1 MTFEDVERARVALY
15 VKRQGIINKALA
27 IGGVF
32 IGIFILAMLPRFGSS
47 HTSALFMLPFL
58 LFPVIFTLA
67 ITAIILAFST
77 RQEAAA
83 YKNAY
88 KTYFVAAGLSRV
100 FSNLT
105 YHQDLGIH
113 QKVVAEVMTTADRYS
128 SNDYMTGTYKNIN
141 FTQADVHIEEK
152 HESRDSDGHTHTT
165 YVTIFRGRFLI
176 FDFKRNFDFNLQVST
191 RRFYGERPPKSN
203 GLKFRRIETESN
215 EFNRSFNIY
224 AQNGTDALYI
234 LDPAFMEKIQNLYT
248 SCGKE
253 FLLTFMNK
261 KLYIAIND
269 NNDSF
274 EPPVSCK
281 NALDEKAEITKV
293 EKDTKLITNFVDSL
307 KLDRYYKGESK

>member
-1 MTFEDVERARVALY
+1 MTFEDVEKARMALY
-15 VKRQGIINKALA
+15 TKRQGIINKALL
-27 IGGVF
+27 IGGSF
-32 IGIFILAMLPRFGSS
+32 IGLIILVMLPKLINSS
-47 HTSALFMLPFL
+47 SFLFMLPVL
-58 LFPVIFTLA
+58 LFPIIFTLA
-67 ITAIILAFST
+67 ITLIIIAFAT
-77 RQEAAA
+77 RKEAVA

-88 KTYFVAAGLSRV
+88 KTYFVTAGLSQV
-100 FSNLT
+100 FSDLT
-105 YHQDLGIH
+105 YNQDLGI
-113 QKVVAEVMTTADRYS
+113 QRTVVAEVMTTADRYS
-128 SNDYMTGTYKNIN
+128 SNDYMTGSYKNIN

-152 HESRDSDGHTHTT
+152 HESRDSDGNTHTT

-234 LDPAFMEKIQNLYT
+234 LDPAFMEKIQNLYN

-269 NNDSF
+269 GNDSF

-281 NALDEKAEITKV
+281 YPLDEKAEIAKV

-307 KLDRYYKGESK
+307 KLDRYYKGEAK